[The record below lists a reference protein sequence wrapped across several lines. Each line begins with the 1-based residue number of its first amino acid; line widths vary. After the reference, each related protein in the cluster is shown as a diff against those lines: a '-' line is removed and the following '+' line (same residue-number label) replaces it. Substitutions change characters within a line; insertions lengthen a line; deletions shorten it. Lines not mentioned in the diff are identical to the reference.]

1 MDRQPSRSGP
11 LSVALLVAGVL
22 AAVAIAVAFDPPTSV
37 VLLLALV
44 LVFGLVT
51 ILASRRARR

>member
-1 MDRQPSRSGP
+1 MDRQPSRNGP

-37 VLLLALV
+37 GLLLALV

>member
-1 MDRQPSRSGP
+1 MDRQPSRNGP

-22 AAVAIAVAFDPPTSV
+22 VAVAIAVAFDPPTSV